1 MFTLQSTS
9 KTTGRMICNSTHNI
23 GMFNP
28 ECQIH
33 IAYEFAILSNKK
45 TKSLSL
51 IKKGQKVGKDLIL
64 E

>member
-1 MFTLQSTS
+1 
-9 KTTGRMICNSTHNI
+9 MICNSTHNI
-23 GMFNP
+23 GMSNP

-64 E
+64 EWGV